1 MKKLILIV
9 VILLSINFIFSQRFL
24 PPVKDS
30 YLTSSF
36 GEYRDTGDKA
46 HFHMGIDFSS
56 FSRIGYPVNAA
67 ANGYVYK
74 IWVNHEVYGHTIFIY
89 HPDYDLITVYAHLN
103 SFKGIVA
110 EIADS
115 VIKEFGNTFAEIKF
129 PEDEIR
135 VSKGEEIAY
144 SGKSGEAE
152 VPHVH
157 FEVREIKKSGNEE
170 IEIVRDA
177 LEFVDYVEM
186 RTRQLEALEI
196 RSNNRTFKL
205 LEDQVTEIPFNTLP
219 KLEVKADEK
228 LGNNTKIIPRKVSLR
243 VNDELVYEI
252 EFDAIRVDEMYSP
265 NSVYGNGSN
274 IFTYWL
280 KLYSSSFITPIK
292 VNRWN
297 EISFNLKDRNPAELI
312 LEDIWGTVKVYKLVL
327 VKEM

>member
-1 MKKLILIV
+1 MKKFLV
-9 VILLSINFIFSQRFL
+9 FTVILLSVLTVFSQRFL

-36 GEYRDTGDKA
+36 GEYRDTGDKP
-46 HFHMGIDFSS
+46 HFHLGIDFSS

-67 ANGYVYK
+67 ADGYVCK
-74 IWVNHEVYGHTIFIY
+74 LWVNHKVYGNTIFIY
-89 HPDYDLITVYAHLN
+89 HPDYDLISVYAHLN
-103 SFKGIVA
+103 SFKGLMA
-110 EIADS
+110 EIANS
-115 VIKEFGNTFAEIKF
+115 VVSEFGNTFAEIKF
-129 PEDEIR
+129 PDDEIR
-135 VSKGEEIAY
+135 VSKGEEIGY

-157 FEVREIKKSGNEE
+157 FEIREVKKSGNNE

-186 RTRQLEALEI
+186 RPRKLQAFEI
-196 RSNNRTFKL
+196 RSNNRTYKL
-205 LEDQVTEIPFNTLP
+205 LDDQVTEVPFTTLP
-219 KLEVKADEK
+219 KLEVKVSEK
-228 LGNNTKIIPRKVSLR
+228 VGDNTTIIPRKISLR

-252 EFDAIRVDEMYSP
+252 EFDAIREDEMYSP
-265 NSVYGNGSN
+265 NAIYGYGSN
-274 IFTYWL
+274 LFTYWI

-297 EISFNLKDRNPAELI
+297 EIAFTLKDKNPAELI
-312 LEDIWGTVKVYKLVL
+312 LEDIWGSIKVYKLIL